1 MPGRFDA
8 VRVVGGLVE
17 RVGAGGGRRRNP
29 GPRIPQ
35 GEHLQVL
42 TGKRTDR
49 LKQVG
54 SQVTVRRGSW
64 EWLPSMNPQNEC

>member
-1 MPGRFDA
+1 MQAGLW
-8 VRVVGGLVE
+8 VVWWRGWEQEGE
-17 RVGAGGGRRRNP
+17 GRRNP

-49 LKQVG
+49 FKQVG

-64 EWLPSMNPQNEC
+64 ERLPSMNPENEC